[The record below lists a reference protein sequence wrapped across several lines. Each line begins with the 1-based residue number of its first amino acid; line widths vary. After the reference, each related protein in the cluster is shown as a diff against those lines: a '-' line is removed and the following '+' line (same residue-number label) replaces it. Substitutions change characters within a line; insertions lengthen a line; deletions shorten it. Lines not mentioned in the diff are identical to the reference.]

1 MNRGVFT
8 LAEQKDGRV
17 LPVSFE
23 VLNRGLGLA
32 ARAGAPLI
40 AVVLGHALDDAGARE
55 LIEHGADRVLI
66 ADHPALAH
74 FVAEAYA
81 AILAYIIESYHPEIL
96 IAAATTTGRTVMPY
110 TAVKVRTGLTADC
123 TELDIDPETGRLL
136 QTRPAIGGN
145 ILATIQTP
153 EARPQMATVRPHST
167 KPAPRQPGRTGEIIR
182 VPVPDDVLA
191 DIHTRW
197 LGFTADESQDVTI
210 QEAEVVVAGGRGLG
224 KGENFAALQE
234 LAGALGAAVGASRDA
249 VDRGWIGYPHQ
260 VGLSGKTVSPRLY
273 FAFGISGAVQHI
285 AGIQTAGTIVAV
297 NKDPDAQIFRLADF
311 GIVGDLNEV
320 LPVLLK
326 RLKERR
332 GSEGSVTA

>member
-1 MNRGVFT
+1 MNKGVFT

-23 VLNRGLGLA
+23 ILNRGLGLA
-32 ARAGAPLI
+32 ARAGAPLT
-40 AVVLGHALDDAGARE
+40 AVVLGHALDDAEARE
-55 LIEHGADRVLI
+55 LIEHGADRVLV
-66 ADHPALAH
+66 ADHPVLAH
-74 FVAEAYA
+74 FVAEAHA
-81 AILAYIIESYHPEIL
+81 AVLAHLIETYHPEIL

-110 TAVKVRTGLTADC
+110 TAIKARTGLTADC
-123 TELDIDPETGRLL
+123 TELDIDAETGRLL

-167 KPAPRQPGRTGEIIR
+167 KPAPRQPGRTGEIVHVAI
-182 VPVPDDVLA
+182 PDSVLA
-191 DIHTRW
+191 NIRTRW

-224 KGENFAALQE
+224 KGENFVALQE

-285 AGIQTAGTIVAV
+285 AGIQTAGTIVAI
-297 NKDPDAQIFRLADF
+297 NKDPDAQIFKLADF

-326 RLKERR
+326 RIKERR
-332 GSEGSVTA
+332 SEGSVTA